1 MCGEARV
8 MADPLQCIQDRFVCI
23 LPAASVLPAG
33 VDVIAVRVD
42 DVFIA
47 RADEGRRR
55 LVAVLARP
63 VCFLPSCEQH
73 ELRDLQSEVLAEPR
87 CPSGF
92 ALRHRPRAIKVE
104 A

>member
-1 MCGEARV
+1 
-8 MADPLQCIQDRFVCI
+8 MADLLQDIQNRLMCI
-23 LPAASVLPAG
+23 LRAACVLPAG
-33 VDVIAVRVD
+33 VDVITVRVD
-42 DVFIA
+42 DVLMA
-47 RADEGRRR
+47 RADEGRMR
-55 LVAVLARP
+55 LGAALARP

>member
-1 MCGEARV
+1 

-55 LVAVLARP
+55 LKKAG
-63 VCFLPSCEQH
+63 
-73 ELRDLQSEVLAEPR
+73 AEIITDVVSSLSQRSVKSPTEGV
-87 CPSGF
+87 S
-92 ALRHRPRAIKVE
+92 A
-104 A
+104 